1 MNNTKSPSRRERSF
15 GPLRDKTLRSMIRRK
30 FITEYG
36 FSDAV
41 PVAEFITDDLMALV
55 DLVCPPLERV
65 KPGQMVWMGV
75 PKDLPRNQIGQ
86 RLRDLPLKPI
96 LLTVLTE
103 DDINDHIAARGR
115 DGYLAMRRRRT
126 ARMFDEADMQGTTL
140 PYTDVAAFFGLSEDI
155 VGRDVHRWQKEREK
169 VLPHRGRVHDMGP
182 TTSHKEPII
191 ERILQGRQIPDV
203 ARELDHSIA
212 DVECYYA
219 AYNAVEVACG
229 ITDDLTK
236 IVTMTRLKLSLVQQ
250 YYRLAEKF
258 QPHKMLKNQSSG
270 SESPDPDV
278 PQAE

>member
-41 PVAEFITDDLMALV
+41 PVAEFITDDLMTLI

-126 ARMFDEADMQGTTL
+126 ARMFDEADMQETTL

-155 VGRDVHRWQKEREK
+155 VGRDVQ
-169 VLPHRGRVHDMGP
+169 
-182 TTSHKEPII
+182 S
-191 ERILQGRQIPDV
+191 
-203 ARELDHSIA
+203 
-212 DVECYYA
+212 
-219 AYNAVEVACG
+219 
-229 ITDDLTK
+229 
-236 IVTMTRLKLSLVQQ
+236 
-250 YYRLAEKF
+250 LAEGTREGTASPRTGSRYGADH
-258 QPHKMLKNQSSG
+258 QPQGADHRTHSARSSDSRCGAGTRPLDSRRRMLLRRLQCSG
-270 SESPDPDV
+270 DRLWNHR
-278 PQAE
+278 

>member
-1 MNNTKSPSRRERSF
+1 MNNTKSPSRQERSF
-15 GPLRDKTLRSMIRRK
+15 GPLRDKTLRSMIRLK

-41 PVAEFITDDLMALV
+41 PVAEFITDDLMALI
-55 DLVCPPLERV
+55 DRVCPPLERV

-96 LLTVLTE
+96 LLTVLTKK
-103 DDINDHIAARGR
+103 DVDDHIAARGR
-115 DGYLAMRRRRT
+115 DGYLTLRRQRV
-126 ARMFDEADMQGTTL
+126 ARMFEEADTQETTL
-140 PYTDVAAFFGLSEDI
+140 PYTDPAAFFGLSESM
-155 VGRDVHRWQKEREK
+155 VERDVHRWQEEQEE

-191 ERILQGRQIPDV
+191 ERILQGHQIPDV
-203 ARELDHSIA
+203 ARALNHSIA

-219 AYNAVEVACG
+219 DYNAVEVACG

-236 IVTMTRLKLSLVQQ
+236 IATMTRLKFSVVKQH
-250 YYRLAEKF
+250 YRLVEKF

-270 SESPDPDV
+270 SEPSAPDA
-278 PQAE
+278 PQVE

>member
-1 MNNTKSPSRRERSF
+1 MNTKSPSRRERSF
-15 GPLRDKTLRSMIRRK
+15 GPLRDKTLQSMIRRK

-41 PVAEFITDDLMALV
+41 PVAEFITDDLMALI
-55 DLVCPPLERV
+55 DRVCPPLERV

-86 RLRDLPLKPI
+86 RLRDLPLEPI
-96 LLTVLTE
+96 LLTVLTK
-103 DDINDHIAARGR
+103 DDIDDHIVARGR
-115 DGYLAMRRRRT
+115 DGYLTLRRRRT
-126 ARMFDEADMQGTTL
+126 ARMFEEADTQGTTL
-140 PYTDVAAFFGLSEDI
+140 PYTDPAAFFGLSENM
-155 VGRDVHRWQKEREK
+155 VERDVHRWQKEHEK

-212 DVECYYA
+212 DVERYYA
-219 AYNAVEVACG
+219 DYNAVEVACG
-229 ITDDLTK
+229 ITDDPTK
-236 IVTMTRLKLSLVQQ
+236 IATMTRLKFSIVKQ
-250 YYRLAEKF
+250 YYRLVEKF

-270 SESPDPDV
+270 LEFSNPDAP
-278 PQAE
+278 